1 MSKLNFLDKEI
12 NGDCLVFLEDVR
24 LPKEGEDKAKDYM
37 GRYGRQIFIDFCWAY
52 CNFTVTVLLFTFS
65 DYAWG
70 AYICFFAFFFSFN
83 ESFHMI

>member
-1 MSKLNFLDKEI
+1 MSELKFLDKEI

-52 CNFTVTVLLFTFS
+52 CHFIVTVLVYTLS
-65 DYAWG
+65 DYVWG
-70 AYICFFAFFFSFN
+70 AQIDFFAFFSFN